1 MKNWELTLHCTP
13 PLKAVLEAVERTQ
26 LSSYSI
32 EKSFEEI
39 KSALKLFSE
48 ELKEAKTHHYLQK
61 EAEERR
67 RRIAYERVECE

>member
-1 MKNWELTLHCTP
+1 MKNWELTLVCTP
-13 PLKAVLEAVERTQ
+13 PLKLVLEAVERTQ
-26 LSSYSI
+26 LSSYSS

-39 KSALKLFSE
+39 ESALEVFFE

-67 RRIAYERVECE
+67 HRITHERNIDQ